1 MFADQV
7 VAGCGD
13 MELQRLGAGLVE
25 GDMCPGC
32 NEAPED
38 EFHRI
43 CRKGRRKRYSQ
54 ADWMVPAGICQPVQ
68 LLAGGLQA
76 RRRVKGTNSAPV
88 TRQVDDDDDPFG

>member
-1 MFADQV
+1 MPADQV
-7 VAGCGD
+7 VAGCED
-13 MELQRLGAGLVE
+13 MELHRHGAGLVE

-32 NEAPED
+32 NDAPED

-43 CRKGRRKRYSQ
+43 CRKGRRQRDVQ
-54 ADWMVPAGICQPVQ
+54 ADWMVLTGICRPIQ

-88 TRQVDDDDDPFG
+88 TRQVDDDDPFG